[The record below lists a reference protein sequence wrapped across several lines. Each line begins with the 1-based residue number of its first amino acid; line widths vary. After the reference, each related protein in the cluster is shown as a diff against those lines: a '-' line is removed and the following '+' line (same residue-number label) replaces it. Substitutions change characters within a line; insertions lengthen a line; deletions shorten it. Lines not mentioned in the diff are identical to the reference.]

1 MTSTLIMI
9 IILLRMMI
17 TAAWLH
23 GVTAMKK
30 IKYCKRNMK
39 NGLEPVYKAMK
50 KKYPDIKQKKSDC
63 LGNCKTCKLE
73 CFVVVKS
80 KPIAAPS
87 ADQLYKRLK
96 KMIG

>member
-1 MTSTLIMI
+1 
-9 IILLRMMI
+9 
-17 TAAWLH
+17 
-23 GVTAMKK
+23 MKK
-30 IKYCKRNMK
+30 IKYCKRNFRH
-39 NGLEPVYKAMK
+39 GLKPIYKAMK
-50 KKYPDIKQKKSDC
+50 DKYPEIKQKKSDC

-80 KPIAAPS
+80 KTITAPS

>member
-1 MTSTLIMI
+1 
-9 IILLRMMI
+9 
-17 TAAWLH
+17 
-23 GVTAMKK
+23 MKK

-39 NGLEPVYKAMK
+39 NGLKPVYKAMK
-50 KKYPDIKQKKSDC
+50 DRYPDIKQKKTDC

-80 KPIAAPS
+80 KTVSAPS
-87 ADQLYKRLK
+87 PDQLYKRLK